1 MHRTIEDYAFIGN
14 MRTGALV
21 CRDGSI
27 DWLCLPRFDSPAC
40 CAALVGT
47 RDNGHWSI
55 APASEPRSV
64 RRSYRSGTMVLETV
78 FETEEGEV
86 ALIDFIALARDRED
100 VIDVVRVVEGRA
112 GRVPLRMSAKFRFD
126 YGRIKPSSTRCE
138 YGARIVAGA
147 DALQLHAPIEL
158 ELKDEAWSAN
168 FAVGEG
174 ERVAFV
180 LSRHDSWR
188 GEAEPA
194 DAEQAL
200 QQTENFWREWSSH
213 YASSHPWHDEV
224 LRSLLTLKAL
234 TDDRTGG
241 MVGAPTLGLPEI
253 PGGAKNYDYRYTWLR
268 DATFTIY
275 AMIRSGYHDEARMWR
290 DWLLR
295 TTAGDPA
302 HLQPVYTVDG
312 SHRITQQSLD
322 HLAGFQNS
330 QPVLVG
336 NQAWTQ
342 TQVDGYGELINGVHV
357 AHQHGLEMHQDDF
370 DEQIRMLEY
379 LEGHWQESGAGIWE
393 LGKHIASYTHSQ
405 VMAWVAA
412 DRVAS
417 LIESSAF
424 EGDAER
430 WRALADR
437 IHAHV
442 CENGF
447 DKERNTFVQRYGSH
461 ALDAAVL
468 RIPLVGFL
476 SATDPRMLGTIEA
489 IQRELCRDDFIWR
502 YSNDDGEISDEG
514 SFLVC
519 SFWMVEVL
527 AILGRKQ
534 EAKELF
540 QRVLHVRND
549 VGLLSEEYD
558 PTEEKLRGNF
568 PQAFSHVGLINAA
581 HRLADDD

>member
-1 MHRTIEDYAFIGN
+1 MDRLIEDYAFISN

-27 DWLCLPRFDSPAC
+27 DWLCLPRFDSSAC

-47 RDNGHWSI
+47 GDNGHWSI

-64 RRSYRSGTMVLETV
+64 RRSYRRGTMVLETV

-86 ALIDFIALARDRED
+86 ALIDFIALARDRDD
-100 VIDVVRVVEGRA
+100 VVDVVRVVEGRA

-126 YGRIKPSSTRCE
+126 YGRITPLSEGCE
-138 YGARIVAGA
+138 YGARIIAGA
-147 DALQLHAPIEL
+147 DALQLRTPIALNL
-158 ELKDEAWSAN
+158 EDEAWSAD
-168 FAVGEG
+168 FTVGKG
-174 ERVAFV
+174 ERVTFV

-188 GEAEPA
+188 AEVEPL

-200 QQTENFWREWSSH
+200 RKTENFWGEWSSR
-213 YASSHPWHDEV
+213 YADSHPWHDEV

-241 MVGAPTLGLPEI
+241 IVGAPTLGLPEV

-275 AMIRSGYHDEARMWR
+275 AMIRSGYHGEARMWR
-290 DWLLR
+290 DWLVR

-312 SHRITQQSLD
+312 AHRITQQSVD

-330 QPVLVG
+330 RPVLVG
-336 NQAWTQ
+336 NHAWTQ
-342 TQVDGYGELINGVHV
+342 TQVDGYGELINGVYV
-357 AHQHGLEMHQDDF
+357 AHQHGMEMQQVDF
-370 DEQIRMLEY
+370 DEQIRMVEY
-379 LEGHWQESGAGIWE
+379 LEGHWQESGTGIWE
-393 LGKHIASYTHSQ
+393 LGSHIASYTHSQ

-412 DRVAS
+412 DRVAK
-417 LIESSAF
+417 LIENATF

-447 DKERNTFVQRYGSH
+447 DKKRNTFLQRYGSH

-468 RIPLVGFL
+468 RIPIVGFL
-476 SATDPRMLGTIEA
+476 PATDPRMLGTIEA
-489 IQRELCRDDFIWR
+489 IQRELGRDGFIWR
-502 YSNDDGEISDEG
+502 YSGDNGGIPDEG

-519 SFWMVEVL
+519 SFWMVENL
-527 AILGRKQ
+527 AILGRKR

-540 QRVLHVRND
+540 QRLLDVRND

-558 PTEEKLRGNF
+558 PAKKRLRGNF

-581 HRLADDD
+581 HRLAGED